1 MSRIDPSR
9 LSDSTTTRRTIVR
22 TGAKLAYAA
31 PLVAAS
37 MTLHTVSATP
47 VSSGGGTCEG
57 YVFKVTLMDGSV
69 LCSNVVHE
77 YFNCCQ
83 TNADCA
89 FDPDLPMCF
98 KSATVVSTGRTT
110 GYLCPVDSSMGYCA
124 GAL

>member
-1 MSRIDPSR
+1 VSFEVEPSLSQSTSRRS
-9 LSDSTTTRRTIVR
+9 IVK

-37 MTLHTVSATP
+37 MTLHTAGATP

-57 YVFKVTLMDGSV
+57 YVYKVTLMEGPV
-69 LCSNVVHE
+69 LCSNEVHE

-98 KSATVVSTGRTT
+98 KTAIVVATGNTT
-110 GYLCPVDSSMGYCA
+110 RHSCPVDSSMGYCA
-124 GAL
+124 AAL